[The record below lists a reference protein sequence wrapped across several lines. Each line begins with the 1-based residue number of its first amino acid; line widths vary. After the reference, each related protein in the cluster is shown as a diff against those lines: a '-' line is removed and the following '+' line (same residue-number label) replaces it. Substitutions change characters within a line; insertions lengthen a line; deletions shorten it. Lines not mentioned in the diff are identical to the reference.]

1 MGSIIGHRIDYNGV
15 GALRSQRHISSK
27 KLIKYPP
34 SPRSTHRSAG
44 GVDKTKLG
52 NAISP
57 VKILSLQPSILLF
70 LSDVSGVTSPKDMH
84 SKKAGL
90 INGRPSTFTTNYSG
104 GGGGYFLLIGL
115 WVCASGRDRFFTDGL
130 TIIGLHFHESC

>member
-1 MGSIIGHRIDYNGV
+1 M
-15 GALRSQRHISSK
+15 
-27 KLIKYPP
+27 
-34 SPRSTHRSAG
+34 
-44 GVDKTKLG
+44 DKTKLG

-84 SKKAGL
+84 SKMAGL

-104 GGGGYFLLIGL
+104 GGGGGGGYFLLIGL
-115 WVCASGRDRFFTDGL
+115 WVCASGRGRFFTDGL